1 MNTSEYNE
9 CVRLYSDPLFRFIV
23 KNLRDEHESENI
35 VQNTFEKLWVRVDQ
49 IDYKMVKPYLFKVAY
64 NNMIDLIRKNKKIA
78 SMSDVVEENYSH
90 SEQYNDIKEIVDSA
104 VEKLNEKQKTVILL
118 RDYEGYD
125 YKSIG
130 EITGMTESQ
139 VKINIFRARKFL
151 KEYIGK
157 MEVVL

>member
-1 MNTSEYNE
+1 MNTREYNE
-9 CVRLYSDPLFRFIV
+9 SVSLYSDALFRFIV
-23 KNLRDEHESENI
+23 KNLKDEHEAENI

-78 SMSDVVEENYSH
+78 SMSDVVEDNYSH
-90 SEQYNDIKEIVDSA
+90 SEQYNDIKEIIDSA
-104 VEKLNEKQKTVILL
+104 VEKLNENQRTVILL

>member
-1 MNTSEYNE
+1 MDTRQYNE
-9 CVRLYSDPLFRFIV
+9 SVNLYSDALFRFIV
-23 KNLRDEHESENI
+23 KNLRDEHEAENI

-49 IDYKMVKPYLFKVAY
+49 IDFNMVKPYLFKVAY
-64 NNMIDLIRKNKKIA
+64 NNMIDLIRKNKKMT
-78 SMSDVVEENYSH
+78 SMSDVVEDNYSH
-90 SEQYNDIKEIVDSA
+90 SEQYNDIKEIVDTA
-104 VEKLNEKQKTVILL
+104 VSKLGENQRTVILL

-125 YKSIG
+125 YRSIS

-157 MEVVL
+157 MELVL

>member
-1 MNTSEYNE
+1 
-9 CVRLYSDPLFRFIV
+9 
-23 KNLRDEHESENI
+23 
-35 VQNTFEKLWVRVDQ
+35 
-49 IDYKMVKPYLFKVAY
+49 MVKPYLFKVAY

-78 SMSDVVEENYSH
+78 SMTEVVEDSYAHN
-90 SEQYNDIKEIVDSA
+90 EQYNDIKEIIDDA
-104 VEKLNEKQKTVILL
+104 VSKLNEKQKTVILL